1 MKKSKTDLN
10 RRQFLKSSAVAV
22 TAMAAIGAGVG
33 FIKKVKGTDT
43 RRQDFLR
50 PPGAISEETF
60 IFGCIKCGLCV
71 QICPVQ
77 AIKLAGINEALSY
90 GTPYIDVREQPCDFS
105 CDSLQC
111 VETCPTAVLDFRPF
125 KKEGEKAIDEY
136 YKENDVSDP
145 DFNPFTVQIRA
156 MKEAVLMGVAKLNV
170 NTCLAVKGEGFKGT
184 PRGENFDGVYR
195 SPGRGRLGGRG
206 KGRGQGRGLGRG
218 QGRGEGRGLGGGHSF
233 ADHEETK
240 VEPLREKE
248 FDREICDLCV
258 TECPIGCKAIR
269 MDESVDN
276 NGNSTYK
283 PMILDGCTGCGV
295 CVMVCP
301 TEQPS
306 IIVEPVN
313 QV

>member
-1 MKKSKTDLN
+1 MKKNKTDLN

-33 FIKKVKGTDT
+33 LIKKVKGSDT

-125 KKEGEKAIDEY
+125 KEEGEKVIDEY
-136 YKENDVSDP
+136 YRENDVSDP
-145 DFNPFTVQIRA
+145 NFNPFKVQIKA
-156 MKEAVLMGVAKLNV
+156 MREAVVMGVAKLNE
-170 NTCLAVKGEGFKGT
+170 NTCLAIKGEGFKGT

-195 SPGRGRLGGRG
+195 SPGRGRSG
-206 KGRGQGRGLGRG
+206 GRGQGRGRGRG
-218 QGRGEGRGLGGGHSF
+218 RGFGGGHRSSNR
-233 ADHEETK
+233 EETK
-240 VEPLREKE
+240 ASPLREKI

-258 TECPIGCKAIR
+258 TECPIGCKAI
-269 MDESVDN
+269 MMEESYDN
-276 NGNSTYK
+276 NGNPTYK
-283 PMILDGCTGCGV
+283 PKILDGCTGCGV

-313 QV
+313 QI